1 MSLDLLIFA
10 TFIPVVIV
18 LVAMVAHRKDRQ
30 TSDDEDDGPSPGSHL
45 G

>member
-1 MSLDLLIFA
+1 MGFDLLILA

-18 LVAMVAHRKDRQ
+18 VVAIMARRTDGRH
-30 TSDDEDDGPSPGSHL
+30 DDEDSPGSHL

>member
-1 MSLDLLIFA
+1 MGLDLLLFA

-18 LVAMVAHRKDRQ
+18 VVAMAARQKDEH
-30 TSDDEDDGPSPGSHL
+30 SDRNDDGPSPGSHL